1 MYLRSQLWWEQC
13 VGTETVCL
21 VELYGEPFQDL
32 SYSLNRYLEQVEHRL
47 ADVEEEISRLKRLI
61 PASFLQGKQHVLF
74 PRSISGRTDDFSE
87 VNYPEESLNV
97 EDGSVTQGITPDATD
112 GVGTIEF
119 TTDESWAYFGMTQ

>member
-1 MYLRSQLWWEQC
+1 M
-13 VGTETVCL
+13 T
-21 VELYGEPFQDL
+21 
-32 SYSLNRYLEQVEHRL
+32 RYLEQVEHRL

-74 PRSISGRTDDFSE
+74 PRSISGHTDDFSE